1 RWGRHWL
8 DLVRFAETLGHEF
21 DIDLPEAYVYRDYV
35 IRAFNDDVPYD
46 QFVREHIAG
55 DLLPKPRRHPT
66 ERFNESILGTGFWF
80 LGEARHSPVDV
91 RADQADHIDNQLDV
105 FGKTFLGLTI
115 ACARCHDHK
124 FDAIS
129 TRDYYALA
137 GYLESSRPQRAFI
150 DDPEPRRE
158 ALWQLRDLRAQ
169 SGALAVSL
177 SAKVLSE
184 QAERLAQVLLNGR
197 LRREDIAERIKTQAT
212 RPAERDPRY
221 VVFEDFDKPD
231 YQDWFVTGEAFGHGP
246 SHPSDVLL
254 QPKHVSPVQT
264 VVGPG
269 VAHSGLLAP
278 RLQGVLRS
286 RTFVIDHNKVLY
298 RVAGHGGRINLII
311 DGYQLIREPIYGGLT
326 LA

>member
-1 RWGRHWL
+1 YDLIGLPPTPAEIDAFLADGSPDAYEKVVERLLASPHYGERWGRHWL

-21 DIDLPEAYVYRDYV
+21 DIDLPETYRHPDYV

-129 TRDYYALA
+129 TRDYYALG
-137 GYLESSRPQRAFI
+137 GYLQSSRQQRASM
-150 DDPEPRRE
+150 DDPEPGRE
-158 ALWQLRDLRAQ
+158 ALRQLRDLRAQ

-221 VVFEDFDKPD
+221 VVFED
-231 YQDWFVTGEAFGHGP
+231 
-246 SHPSDVLL
+246 
-254 QPKHVSPVQT
+254 
-264 VVGPG
+264 
-269 VAHSGLLAP
+269 
-278 RLQGVLRS
+278 
-286 RTFVIDHNKVLY
+286 
-298 RVAGHGGRINLII
+298 
-311 DGYQLIREPIYGGLT
+311 
-326 LA
+326 